1 MASIPIGQ
9 LESFDSGSN
18 YNFNE
23 EMMDPLNA
31 RAAFDLSFRTLGTT
45 AEDGVLQTIALI
57 DTLPGDTITIDFS
70 ELLRSLPTV
79 VPLESRK
86 RQYIYAM
93 WNRMGDL
100 WNDWNTFA
108 KKGYDG
114 NYNIKTPV
122 LQLNKNT
129 LDPDSASG
137 SAPSGNPWKNLG
149 TREDDSV
156 LPGERTWVNAHAI
169 YSTSMGENMGL
180 PHNYTQETHGSPG
193 VTLYANRS
201 NASKFVKGKTNSHE
215 ITALPFMQKLRIW
228 RDYFVNKDY
237 FINDRVILP
246 HDDAEFRLN
255 TDGELISAKN
265 NGAQIVFDF
274 WTKGRDLE
282 IVKNYNGKN
291 YYIFGE
297 PYHEF
302 PKDRFTSAK
311 PFLQRG
317 TAPTLDYTIND
328 VKNIVRVA
336 DWTGG
341 IGADKGILLADA
353 TSNTALDMRNTGAPL
368 TTGNSYVIYST
379 MDKQNIQLDIKM
391 ADLRKLA
398 IDQTELEKMAK
409 TDGSYA
415 EFGLTFFGKVS
426 KNAYDFKPVYIGGT
440 YKEIVFSEVVQTSE
454 SGSTP
459 MGSYAGHSTSSHGD
473 NIGSIDCDDYGYIQ
487 IISCIMPDV
496 IYSEGLADHWDRL
509 LQKDLYLPER
519 AKIGVTSL
527 LNKRC
532 YFDYDMTSAA
542 EDYNNGLFAY
552 QNYGDNYRY
561 HENEVHG
568 AMAEGYNTQFLSY
581 TQSRILGGQQNWGRE
596 FALASKDNVRLDY
609 LAAPKL
615 PSFTYDIHL
624 GIRAVRKIPY
634 RPIPA
639 NLTGL

>member
-18 YNFNE
+18 YNFRE

-31 RAAFDLSFRTLGTT
+31 RAAFDMSFRTLGTT
-45 AEDGVLQTIALI
+45 AEDGVLQTIALL
-57 DTLPGDTITIDFS
+57 DTLPGDTWTINFN

-86 RQYIYAM
+86 RQYIYAF

-100 WNDWNTFA
+100 WNEWNTFA
-108 KKGYDG
+108 KKGFDG

-122 LQLNKNT
+122 LKEGINT
-129 LDPDSASG
+129 SKIGSSAG
-137 SAPSGNPWKNLG
+137 SIEYQMKMRAAGFNA
-149 TREDDSV
+149 
-156 LPGERTWVNAHAI
+156 TWENENAI
-169 YSTSMGENMGL
+169 QSTSMGENMGL
-180 PHNYTQETHGSPG
+180 PHNYTQETHGTPSI
-193 VTLYANRS
+193 TLYANRS
-201 NASKFVKGKTNSHE
+201 NAEKFISGNTNAHE
-215 ITALPFMQKLRIW
+215 ITALPFMQKMRIW

-255 TDGELISAKN
+255 TNGELISAKN
-265 NGAQIVFDF
+265 NGDRVIFDF
-274 WTKGRDLE
+274 YTKKRDLT
-282 IVKNYNGKN
+282 ISNSSGFSGKN
-291 YYIFGE
+291 YIFGE

-317 TAPTLDYTIND
+317 KAPTLEYEISADGLPLYFKDGTTEYE
-328 VKNIVRVA
+328 VK
-336 DWTGG
+336 G
-341 IGADKGILLADA
+341 IGTSSSAGILM
-353 TSNTALDMRNTGAPL
+353 NTVGGTNAKMMINGPAGALTDDSTLIAKGTG
-368 TTGNSYVIYST
+368 
-379 MDKQNIQLDIKM
+379 NIQLDIKM

-398 IDQTELEKMAK
+398 IDQTELEKMAR

-454 SGSTP
+454 SGTTP
-459 MGSYAGHSTSSHGD
+459 MGSYTGHSTSSHGD

-509 LQKDLYLPER
+509 WQKDLYLPER
-519 AKIGVTSL
+519 AKIGVTAL

-532 YFDYDMTSAA
+532 YFDYELTSTA

-581 TQSRILGGQQNWGRE
+581 TQSRILAGQQNWGRE
-596 FALASKDNVRLDY
+596 FALASNNNIRMDY
-609 LAAPKL
+609 LAAPTL

>member
-18 YNFNE
+18 YNFQE
-23 EMMDPLNA
+23 EILDPLNA

-45 AEDGVLQTIALI
+45 AEDGVLQTIALL
-57 DTLPGDTITIDFS
+57 DTLPGDTIEINFN

-86 RQYIYAM
+86 RQYIYAF

-122 LQLNKNT
+122 VKHDVNT
-129 LDPDSASG
+129 LNPNASLANTFAAKKIYDSI
-137 SAPSGNPWKNLG
+137 NDNRN
-149 TREDDSV
+149 T
-156 LPGERTWVNAHAI
+156 TWENDTALL
-169 YSTSMGENMGL
+169 STSMGENMGL
-180 PHNYTQETHGSPG
+180 PHNYTQETNNN

-201 NASKFVKGKTNSHE
+201 SVLKFISGNSNAHE

-265 NGAQIVFDF
+265 NNSIIVFDIGG
-274 WTKGRDLE
+274 KERDLRTGTTDTHGR
-282 IVKNYNGKN
+282 KA
-291 YYIFGE
+291 YIFGE

-317 TAPTLDYTIND
+317 TAPTLGYEIKDI
-328 VKNIVRVA
+328 KNIVKVA
-336 DWTGG
+336 EWNGG
-341 IGADKGILLADA
+341 IGTEKGNLMADA
-353 TSNTALDMRNTGAPL
+353 TSSTALAMRNQGGPL

-379 MDKQNIQLDIKM
+379 MDKQQIQLDIKM

-398 IDQTELEKMAK
+398 IEQTELEKMAK

-454 SGSTP
+454 SGTTP
-459 MGSYAGHSTSSHGD
+459 MGSYTGHSTSSHGD

-509 LQKDLYLPER
+509 WQKDLYLPER
-519 AKIGVTSL
+519 AKIGVTAL

-532 YFDYDMTSAA
+532 YFDYELTSEA

-568 AMAEGYNTQFLSY
+568 AMAEGFNTQFLSY
-581 TQSRILGGQQNWGRE
+581 TQSRILAGQQNWGRE
-596 FALASKDNVRLDY
+596 FALASKNNVRVDY
-609 LAAPKL
+609 LAAPTL

>member
-1 MASIPIGQ
+1 MASIPVNQ

-18 YNFNE
+18 YNFID
-23 EMMDPLNA
+23 EMLDPLNA

-57 DTLPGDTITIDFS
+57 DTLPGDTITINFS

-86 RQYIYAM
+86 RQYIYAF
-93 WNRMGDL
+93 WGRMGDY

-122 LQLNKNT
+122 LKDGVNT
-129 LDPDSASG
+129 SKTGTSAG
-137 SAPSGNPWKNLG
+137 SIEYTMKMRAAGYN
-149 TREDDSV
+149 T
-156 LPGERTWVNAHAI
+156 TWENENAIQA
-169 YSTSMGENMGL
+169 TSMGENMGL
-180 PHNYTQETHGSPG
+180 PHNYTQETHGTPA

-201 NASKFVKGKTNSHE
+201 EAEKFISGVSYAHE
-215 ITALPFMQKLRIW
+215 ITAIPFMQKLRIW

-246 HDDAEFRLN
+246 HDDSEFRLN
-255 TDGELISAKN
+255 TNGELISAKN
-265 NGAQIVFDF
+265 NNARIIFDF
-274 WTKGRDLE
+274 YTKTRDLS
-282 IVKNYNGKN
+282 ITNSAGYSGKN
-291 YYIFGE
+291 YIFGE

-317 TAPTLDYTIND
+317 TAPTLDYTISSD
-328 VKNIVRVA
+328 IIKVHPG
-336 DWTGG
+336 TGSG
-341 IGADKGILLADA
+341 SAALLADGIELVKAPNAQNA
-353 TSNTALDMRNTGAPL
+353 TWNPYNQSTDYTYSGVRLSNT
-368 TTGNSYVIYST
+368 
-379 MDKQNIQLDIKM
+379 NIKLDIKM

-398 IDQTELEKMAK
+398 IEQTELEKMAR

-440 YKEIVFSEVVQTSE
+440 YKEIVYSEVVQTSE
-454 SGSTP
+454 SGNTP

-473 NIGSIDCDDYGYIQ
+473 QIGTIDCDDFGYIQ

-509 LQKDLYLPER
+509 YQKDLYLPER
-519 AKIGVTSL
+519 AKIGMTSL
-527 LNKRC
+527 LNKRL
-532 YFDYDMTSAA
+532 YFDYGRNNAA
-542 EDYNNGLFAY
+542 ETYNEGLFAY
-552 QNYGDNYRY
+552 QNYGDCYRY

-568 AMAEGYNTQFLSY
+568 AMAEGYNTQFMAY
-581 TQSRILGGQQNWGRE
+581 TQSRILAGQMNWGRG
-596 FALASKDNVRLDY
+596 FALASKTNIRMDY
-609 LAAPKL
+609 LAAPSL

-634 RPIPA
+634 KPIPA